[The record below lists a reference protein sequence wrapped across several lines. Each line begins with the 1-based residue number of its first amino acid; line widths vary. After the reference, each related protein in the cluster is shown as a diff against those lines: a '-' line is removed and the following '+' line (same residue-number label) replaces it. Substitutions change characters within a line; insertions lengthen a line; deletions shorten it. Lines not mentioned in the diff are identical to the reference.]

1 VNPRHRLTPAA
12 VTAVLRAAPAPRLRL
27 TAARTFIC
35 EPCLVSWSGD
45 EADCWNCGL
54 PATTS
59 RTRRRAHRALLA
71 TTGRPA
77 RRHIRKGV
85 LR

>member
-1 VNPRHRLTPAA
+1 MTVRRRLSPAVIA
-12 VTAVLRAAPAPRLRL
+12 AVLRASPAPRLRPI
-27 TAARTFIC
+27 AARTLIC
-35 EPCLVSWSGD
+35 EPCCVTWAGD

-59 RTRRRAHRALLA
+59 RTRRVLQAP
-71 TTGRPA
+71 RPRPT
-77 RRHIRKGV
+77 RRSRKGV